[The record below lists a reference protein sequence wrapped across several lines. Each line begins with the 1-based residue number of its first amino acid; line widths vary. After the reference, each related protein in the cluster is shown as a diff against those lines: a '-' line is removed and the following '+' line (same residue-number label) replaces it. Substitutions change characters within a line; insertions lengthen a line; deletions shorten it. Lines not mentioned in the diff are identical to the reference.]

1 MNNVNKKISELNN
14 RLIEIDKLDISSKSK
29 ALLYVKLIESIDNI
43 NEIIDNFEIN
53 SLNEFRI
60 DREIQMRIHDNK
72 KMKEIINV
80 FAPYILLYQLS
91 NN

>member
-1 MNNVNKKISELNN
+1 MNEVSKKITELNT
-14 RLIEIDKLDISSKSK
+14 RLVEIDKFDISSKSK

>member
-1 MNNVNKKISELNN
+1 MNEVNKKILELNN
-14 RLIEIDKLDISSKSK
+14 RLTELDKLDISSKSK
-29 ALLYVKLIESIDNI
+29 ALLAIKLIESIDNL
-43 NEIIDNFEIN
+43 NDIIDNFEIN
-53 SLNEFRI
+53 NSNEFRI
-60 DREIQMRIHDNK
+60 NKEIQMRINDNK